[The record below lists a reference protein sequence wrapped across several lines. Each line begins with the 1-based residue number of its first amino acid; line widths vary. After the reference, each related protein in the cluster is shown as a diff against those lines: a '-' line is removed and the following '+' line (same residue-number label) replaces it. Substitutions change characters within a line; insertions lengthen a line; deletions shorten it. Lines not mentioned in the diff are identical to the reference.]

1 MNITPTT
8 PSSSSPSVLEA
19 ILRMAERAGPRLAQL
34 GCGWAVGA
42 LIAFLAVK
50 MLASDYRAPFE
61 FLKWVAA
68 LVSIQYFGRW
78 LHNRRLC
85 RWLSYQIEVANGG
98 PSWNEIPAPSVRL
111 TPRSFSSLDAA
122 QGPEWERGEVQF
134 RNNGQDIPGWVAYKG
149 ERFEF
154 AGQVPG
160 VNRTLAENERLFGN
174 LLYVKPVPKVLLP
187 VADAEPKSS

>member
-8 PSSSSPSVLEA
+8 SSSSSPSVLVA
-19 ILRMAERAGPRLAQL
+19 ILRMAEQAGPRLAQL
-34 GCGWAVGA
+34 GLGWAVGA
-42 LIAFLAVK
+42 LLAFVAVE
-50 MLASDYRAPFE
+50 MIDATYRAPFE

-98 PSWNEIPAPSVRL
+98 PAWNEIPAPSVKL
-111 TPRSFSSLDAA
+111 TARSFPSLDEA
-122 QGPEWERGEVQF
+122 QGPDWERGEVQF
-134 RNNGQDIPGWVAYKG
+134 RNNGQDIPAWVAYKG

-154 AGQVPG
+154 AGQVRG
-160 VNRTLAENERLFGN
+160 LNRALADNERLFGN
-174 LLYVKPVPKVLLP
+174 LLYVKPAPKVLLP
-187 VADAEPKSS
+187 VAEAEPKSS